1 MARKYVENDKCNKN
15 MTVIYIGGH
24 SCSPRAPEEKPKK
37 DAVECIIRERPTIT
51 TGQIKIEKVRQAFLG
66 ESCAEA
72 VDDVALKYS
81 DTRHL

>member
-1 MARKYVENDKCNKN
+1 

-24 SCSPRAPEEKPKK
+24 SCSPQAPEEKPKK
-37 DAVECIIRERPTIT
+37 EEVECIIPERPTIT
-51 TGQIKIEKVRQAFLG
+51 TGQIQIEKVRQSLLG

-81 DTRHL
+81 NIRHL

>member
-1 MARKYVENDKCNKN
+1 MKYVEKDRCHKK

-37 DAVECIIRERPTIT
+37 EEVECIIHERPTIT
-51 TGQIKIEKVRQAFLG
+51 TGQIQIEKVRQSLLG

-81 DTRHL
+81 NIRHL